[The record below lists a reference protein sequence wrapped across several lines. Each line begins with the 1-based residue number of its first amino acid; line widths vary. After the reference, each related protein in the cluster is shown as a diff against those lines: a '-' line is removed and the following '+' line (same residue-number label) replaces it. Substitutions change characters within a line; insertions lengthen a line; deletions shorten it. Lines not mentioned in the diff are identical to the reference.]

1 MKKNALL
8 SLLLAALLLTGTA
21 CGTGETKDTDAH
33 TGDTTVG
40 TESATVETESEA
52 LYADHLPDDLDF
64 GGATVRIH
72 TRGDEDSLME
82 VAVDELTGDVLN
94 DAIYNRNTKVSERLN
109 VVLERVDGA
118 GWADYGTELSRIKAS
133 ITAGDNSY
141 QCVAGWNTYIS
152 TLALENCFQDLSV
165 LPYLETDMP
174 WWNQTSAK
182 SMTLGGKLLFVT
194 GDISFLT
201 SFGGAYVL
209 FTNDRI
215 AADNNIPSIPDM
227 VRDGTW
233 TLDNMLSITKTIY
246 NDVDGNG
253 VMDEKDTYGYV
264 TDYYNAADS
273 WYTASD
279 IHQITLDENDLPV
292 YTPQIEKV
300 SGLVDKIY
308 PMFYNGSLV
317 GSYHTD
323 ADTQMKMFKN
333 GQALMIIREL
343 DNARSYFR
351 DMEDNYTINPLPKY
365 DEAQAE
371 YYSNTYT
378 GATIWSIPTDNTA
391 PEAAAAVMEA
401 LAADSYM
408 NVMPAY
414 FETCLQG
421 KLSRNEDTVEMLEV
435 IRKGAVADI
444 EYLYSFLFGAP
455 HYVVRDVL
463 SDKNASANVAS
474 WYAKNNDKIQA
485 QIDSTIETIQNMQ

>member
-1 MKKNALL
+1 MKKNAPL
-8 SLLLAALLLTGTA
+8 SLLLAALLLTGAA
-21 CGTGETKDTDAH
+21 CGSEDTQDTVPH
-33 TGDTTVG
+33 TGDTITD
-40 TESATVETESEA
+40 TDSAAAETESEA

-133 ITAGDNSY
+133 ITAGDNAY
-141 QCVAGWNTYIS
+141 QCIAAWNAYVS
-152 TLALENCFQDLSV
+152 PLALENCFQDLST
-165 LPYLETDMP
+165 LSYLETDMP
-174 WWNQTSAK
+174 WWNQTSVQ
-182 SMTLGGKLLFVT
+182 SMAMGGKLLFLT

-209 FTNDRI
+209 FTNDRV
-215 AADNNIPSIPDM
+215 AEDNNVPSIPDM

-233 TLDNMLSITKTIY
+233 TLDNMLSITKSIY

-253 VMDEKDTYGYV
+253 VMDEKDTYGYI
-264 TDYYNAADS
+264 TDYYNAVDS

-279 IHQITLDENDLPV
+279 IHQITLDDNYMPV
-292 YTPQIEKV
+292 YTPRLEKV
-300 SGLVDKIY
+300 SGLVDKLY

-317 GSYHTD
+317 GSYYTD
-323 ADTQMKMFKN
+323 AGTQMDMFKN
-333 GQALMIIREL
+333 GQALMILREL

-365 DEAQAE
+365 DEAQNG

-378 GATIWSIPTDNTA
+378 GATIWCIPTDNPEPETA
-391 PEAAAAVMEA
+391 TAVMEA
-401 LAADSYM
+401 LAADSYA

-421 KLSRNEDTVEMLEV
+421 KLSRNEDTVDMLEV

-444 EYLYSFLFGAP
+444 EYLYAFILGAP
-455 HYVVRDVL
+455 HYVMRDVL
-463 SDKNASANVAS
+463 SDKNASTNVAS
-474 WYAKNNDKIQA
+474 WYAKNNERIQA
-485 QIDSTIETIQNMQ
+485 QIETTIETIRNMQ